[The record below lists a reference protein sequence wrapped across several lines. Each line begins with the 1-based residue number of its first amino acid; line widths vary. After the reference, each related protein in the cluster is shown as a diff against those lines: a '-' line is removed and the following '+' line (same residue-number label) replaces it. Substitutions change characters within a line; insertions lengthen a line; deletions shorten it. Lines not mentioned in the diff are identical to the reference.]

1 MLIILRDKTLPR
13 FPSLAAGNLLD
24 LRFWSSV
31 ILGKYATR
39 RTLACSTG
47 EFWSSVIL
55 GKYATNFAR
64 ARETGE
70 FWSSV
75 ILGKYA
81 TEVRRE
87 GRLAGFGAASF
98 WVSTQL
104 TSCHNI
110 TLSVLEQRHSG

>member
-31 ILGKYATR
+31 ILGKYATPSVQEPPY
-39 RTLACSTG
+39 AA
-47 EFWSSVIL
+47 FWSSVIL
-55 GKYATNFAR
+55 GKYATVPHRHKFTAV
-64 ARETGE
+64 

-81 TEVRRE
+81 TSTANAA
-87 GRLAGFGAASF
+87 LMIGFGAASF
-98 WVSTQL
+98 WVSTQQTAFL
-104 TSCHNI
+104 RTPSF
-110 TLSVLEQRHSG
+110 VLEQRHSG

>member
-31 ILGKYATR
+31 ILGKYATLSLIPTIR
-39 RTLACSTG
+39 NA
-47 EFWSSVIL
+47 FWSSVIL
-55 GKYATNFAR
+55 GKYATNAEVVR
-64 ARETGE
+64 RVCK

-81 TEVRRE
+81 TRAPRP
-87 GRLAGFGAASF
+87 
-98 WVSTQL
+98 WCT
-104 TSCHNI
+104 
-110 TLSVLEQRHSG
+110 

>member
-31 ILGKYATR
+31 ILGKYATNIVR
-39 RTLACSTG
+39 CAAKS

-55 GKYATNFAR
+55 GKYATGSCCGCD
-64 ARETGE
+64 TLQ

-81 TEVRRE
+81 T
-87 GRLAGFGAASF
+87 
-98 WVSTQL
+98 
-104 TSCHNI
+104 
-110 TLSVLEQRHSG
+110 